1 MPTIDPDILAIRR
14 QRRREKRCL
23 ACGVPTPR
31 AALCKVCRQTLRYC
45 PRCEAVYGVEQT
57 SQRST
62 SGGRTTAYC
71 WPCSNIVRNGER
83 QSWEA
88 YLAEQHAR
96 THPQLPQIIR
106 LYKQGCSYD
115 QIAQTLGI
123 PRGTLSAI
131 VTHARTTGRWPK
143 KLQRGKGW
151 RPKGASAS

>member
-1 MPTIDPDILAIRR
+1 MTIDPDILAIRR

-31 AALCKVCRQTLRYC
+31 AALCKVCRRTLRYC
-45 PRCEAVYGVEQT
+45 PRCEALYATEQP
-57 SQRST
+57 SQRATAEGRST
-62 SGGRTTAYC
+62 DYC
-71 WPCSNIVRNGER
+71 RPCGNAVRNKR
-83 QSWEA
+83 SRTRHV
-88 YLAEQHAR
+88 YLTEQHAR

-143 KLQRGKGW
+143 KLSRSKGW
-151 RPKGASAS
+151 RKGATAS